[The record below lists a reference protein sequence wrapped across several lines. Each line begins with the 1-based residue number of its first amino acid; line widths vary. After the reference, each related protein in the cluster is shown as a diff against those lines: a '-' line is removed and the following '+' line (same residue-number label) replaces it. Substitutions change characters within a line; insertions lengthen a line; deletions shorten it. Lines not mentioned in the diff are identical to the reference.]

1 MSKFYKALQQARR
14 DEALRGENPLGPLPR
29 PEVAN
34 EPVRLARPSVT
45 DVSRARSTPTSSVVP
60 TTADEVD
67 EHLVSLVTPAAFEA
81 EQYRALRHIIEQLH
95 RDAHLQVI
103 AVSSPATGDGKTITA
118 VNLAG
123 ALAQSPEAR
132 VLLVEADLRRPT
144 LGPLLNLADSDA
156 PDLVSA
162 IVDPKLTLEQIARP
176 RPPFNLSVICAT
188 QALQSPY
195 EILKSPRLGELMEGA
210 RRQYDYIVVDTPP
223 LVPIQDCRVI
233 GRWVD
238 GFLVV
243 VAAHRTPRRLVEE
256 ALTTLDQTK
265 VLGFVFNQDDRS
277 VSKQYFRHYGSPLRH
292 RPAVRGPLGM
302 LRRVAKMVGDSG

>member
-14 DEALRGENPLGPLPR
+14 DEVLRQEASIEISPRAEVAPEPRRLGRPLATGFPR
-29 PEVAN
+29 PRPAVA
-34 EPVRLARPSVT
+34 PIPPAIAT
-45 DVSRARSTPTSSVVP
+45 D
-60 TTADEVD
+60 DVD

-81 EQYRALRHIIEQLH
+81 EQYRALRHIVEQLN
-95 RDAHLQVI
+95 RDANLQVI

-132 VLLVEADLRRPT
+132 VLLIDADLRRPS
-144 LGPLLNLADSDA
+144 LGSLLNLTASDA
-156 PDLVSA
+156 SDLVSA
-162 IVDPKLTLEQIARP
+162 ILDPTITLEQIAQT
-176 RPPFNLSVICAT
+176 RPPFNLSVIRAA
-188 QALQSPY
+188 QPLQNPY
-195 EILKSPRLGELMEGA
+195 EMLKSPRFGELLEDA
-210 RRQYDYIVVDTPP
+210 RRQYDYIVIDTPP

-256 ALTTLDQTK
+256 ALTTLDHTK
-265 VLGFVFNQDDRS
+265 VLGFVFNEDDRS
-277 VSKQYFRHYGSPLRH
+277 VSKQYFEHYAQPLPRR
-292 RPAVRGPLGM
+292 RPAAKGPLG
-302 LRRVAKMVGDSG
+302 LFRR